1 LINGTTVA
9 EMAQWTNTAP
19 VTLSEFVAV
28 GPLRPTE
35 AGLAFCLTDAYAKA
49 VDKITKTKTEGVR
62 FNPEDVA
69 NEIFVYTTLRICADS
84 AGEVAAEEADI
95 YGFVCLN
102 QHLLARLSLP
112 AGLVNYPG
120 VVRHMQQ
127 HRTGDEAN
135 D

>member
-1 LINGTTVA
+1 MINGTTVA
-9 EMAQWTNTAP
+9 DMARWTNTAP
-19 VTLSEFVAV
+19 VTLSEFVTV
-28 GPLRPTE
+28 GTLRPTE

-49 VDKITKTKTEGVR
+49 VDKITETSTEGVP

-84 AGEVAAEEADI
+84 AGEVVAEEDHI
-95 YGFVCLN
+95 YNFVRLN
-102 QHLLARLSLP
+102 EHLLARLSLP

-120 VVRHMQQ
+120 VVRHVQK

-135 D
+135 N